1 MVRFFGSGP
10 EVMLVIEVVNTW
22 QGHFAVVGV
31 FQEGIDNLALRIDGA
46 FLHGL
51 RSNFDIASHQ
61 I

>member
-1 MVRFFGSGP
+1 
-10 EVMLVIEVVNTW
+10 MLVIEVVNTW